1 MALIPWS
8 FHFETKQLEKLRELS
23 KRTRVPQ
30 SAFIREGLDY
40 VLKKYGYLLTMTP
53 FTPEK
58 ALARLLGDKYE
69 ETVEEWVRRTGL
81 NRVEVEM
88 QLLRRYLNPLKDQD
102 SAEGW
107 RPKRQQGW
115 RNFVLSPRARASKEK
130 ARLIEEWLAKERV
143 AKKGAKVEAKIEA
156 EDGCSEKNS

>member
-58 ALARLLGDKYE
+58 ALAHLLGSRHE
-69 ETVEEWVRRTGL
+69 EILEGWAKKTGL
-81 NRVEVEM
+81 PRFEVESY
-88 QLLRRYLNPLKDQD
+88 LLRKLIRPKEPGGLGKVIDEWKPRKKRRSWQSLLMD
-102 SAEGW
+102 SAKRAIGESDMKMRMAKLEIESGEGL
-107 RPKRQQGW
+107 
-115 RNFVLSPRARASKEK
+115 NHKE
-130 ARLIEEWLAKERV
+130 
-143 AKKGAKVEAKIEA
+143 
-156 EDGCSEKNS
+156 DF